1 MDRDKKLEKKTELNS
16 EEKEETM
23 KKEREARKAQMQ
35 EDYFLSIIQEKEQEM
50 ERETKTKDK
59 NKREQ
64 VDEEYEL

>member
-1 MDRDKKLEKKTELNS
+1 MDRDKKFEKKTELSS

-35 EDYFLSIIQEKEQEM
+35 EDYFLSIIQDKEQEM
-50 ERETKTKDK
+50 ERETKIKDK